1 MKYSKETNY
10 RKKFNFY
17 VYFSGEPG
25 AGLNPFY
32 EEIEITLQQGEPEGQ
47 DKEFEKWIIE
57 SLSEWY
63 NCASVSTVKNDLF
76 EREE

>member
-63 NCASVSTVKNDLF
+63 DYASVSTVKNDLF
-76 EREE
+76 ERDK